1 MPAAWRHVSEHC
13 WLVPGGVN
21 AVVLE
26 HRGRAVLID
35 SGPDRDSGKRL
46 LRGIRER
53 SWKLE
58 AILTSHAHADH
69 FGGHAALLRQLDVPV
84 LAPPVEAELMRAPLL
99 EPSYLFHG
107 AAPLAELTSRWFQAE
122 ASRVDQVIAAGPLT
136 LIDLPLE
143 LLAVDGHA
151 HRQLALRVDDVL
163 VAADAVFAATVAARH
178 PLLFAHDVRAQAD
191 AAALVGDDGARL
203 AIPGHGEPDTPAALA
218 QATLAAID
226 RGHAAIR
233 AALEAH
239 EGAGATTTQV
249 LRHVAQALGASTDD
263 LARWHLLH
271 TTVSAYLSAAR
282 ARGTC
287 QPRIVDGALRWFARS
302 QGTP

>member
-163 VAADAVFAATVAARH
+163 VAADAVFAATVTARH

-191 AAALVGDDGARL
+191 AATRVGDDDARL
-203 AIPGHGEPDTPAALA
+203 AIPGHGAPDTPAALA
-218 QATLAAID
+218 QATLRAID
-226 RGHAAIR
+226 RGHAAVR
-233 AALEAH
+233 TALEAH
-239 EGAGATTTQV
+239 ADTGATTTQV
-249 LRHVAQALGASTDD
+249 LQQVAQALAVGTDD
-263 LARWHLLH
+263 VARWHLLH

-282 ARGTC
+282 AAGAC
-287 QPRIVDGALRWFARS
+287 QPRIVGGALRWFADA
-302 QGTP
+302 QGAP